1 MEIVL
6 EGRPIPAQNI
16 HNIADMAASVN
27 DSDGGVVSAHDAS
40 DAYAITATEEESTG
54 GYSASSNE
62 NEKSQVLPK
71 PSILGASVEG
81 GDGELS
87 PSSRL
92 RHGASKS
99 QPSATFKFHYEPL
112 EFERNY
118 YHQLFDLAKA
128 NSSSVDDD
136 TIIPP
141 KDAAKLFVTSGISP
155 DRLRVIWNMAVL
167 PATPYPPGTKPPPAM
182 NAGQF
187 QVAVRLIQLYQ
198 NGITSKDEWLRVPK
212 EVQMA
217 PAYFDGVSGVLV
229 PMPWKG
235 DDGVEMNGDDLNST
249 TNNAKEN
256 VSRSRDSSILNSP
269 PENIYPT
276 RSLMRSKKEPAAK
289 ENTGSLSMNGR
300 ILQPRRRS
308 TDPSQPVGEES
319 MRQATRRSTLPSE
332 SSLNMG
338 CVRRPSFLTCDSPE
352 ISWPNDDYFMSQND
366 CELYRDVFLM
376 HCVTEA
382 DVQSQ
387 PQQRMKINTA
397 VRLFDDSGLSR
408 DILRK
413 IWDVVVTDSDLG
425 FLNEIEFVLISHL
438 ISCVTDGGHA
448 VPTVLP
454 PPLSVWKME
463 MLAGQEK
470 RKKKEAPQVWNE
482 SLNEFVPIVLS
493 ASTIADD
500 EARITDGRRNI
511 GDQQSSSDRQRL
523 NQMEQEILSLKQSV
537 LSLKLDVQDLKDALL
552 EIKSV
557 RRQSSSTNGSGDVP
571 NVDVEMYWNNKKD
584 ETPPKSGMS
593 TMSSSKT
600 QAAPPAT
607 ANPPMP
613 SRRGMSQNIPSVHPG
628 YPTENR
634 SRSLHQSKMH
644 NATPQSRGNDAIKT
658 TMLTR
663 DKHTRIGDDGSTASS
678 INSYRIHQQLSNSDT
693 GSTAASRVA
702 HQMKVTTFH
711 SELRSHIAR
720 SRSGEPEA
728 YETMKPA
735 STAAVD
741 LPPL

>member
-1 MEIVL
+1 
-6 EGRPIPAQNI
+6 
-16 HNIADMAASVN
+16 MAASVN
-27 DSDGGVVSAHDAS
+27 DSVGVGGVVSAHDVN
-40 DAYAITATEEESTG
+40 DAYAITATKEESTG
-54 GYSASSNE
+54 RDSASSNE
-62 NEKSQVLPK
+62 NEKGLVLPQ
-71 PSILGASVEG
+71 PSMTGASVEG

-87 PSSRL
+87 HSSSL
-92 RHGASKS
+92 RRGASNS
-99 QPSATFKFHYEPL
+99 QPSTTFKFHYEPL

-141 KDAAKLFVTSGISP
+141 KDAAKLFVTSGIPP
-155 DRLRVIWNMAVL
+155 DRLRVIWNMSVL

-198 NGITSKDEWLRVPK
+198 NRITAKDEWLRVPK

-235 DDGVEMNGDDLNST
+235 DDGVVMNGDDLNSA
-249 TNNAKEN
+249 TNNSKEN
-256 VSRSRDSSILNSP
+256 VSRSKDSYLLNSP
-269 PENIYPT
+269 PENIYST
-276 RSLMRSKKEPAAK
+276 SASMRSKNEPAAK
-289 ENTGSLSMNGR
+289 ENTGSRSMIGR

-308 TDPSQPVGEES
+308 TDPSRPVGEES

-387 PQQRMKINTA
+387 PQQRMNINTA

-454 PPLSVWKME
+454 PPLSVWKMAR
-463 MLAGQEK
+463 LAGQEK
-470 RKKKEAPQVWNE
+470 RKKKEAPQIWNE
-482 SLNEFVPIVLS
+482 SLSEFVPIVSS

-500 EARITDGRRNI
+500 EARITDGSRNI
-511 GDQQSSSDRQRL
+511 GDQQSSIDRQRL
-523 NQMEQEILSLKQSV
+523 NQMEQEILLLNQSV
-537 LSLKLDVQDLKDALL
+537 LSLKLDVQDLKHALR

-557 RRQSSSTNGSGDVP
+557 RRQSSATNGSDDVP

-593 TMSSSKT
+593 TTSSSKT
-600 QAAPPAT
+600 QATPPAT

-613 SRRGMSQNIPSVHPG
+613 SRRGISQNIPSVHTG
-628 YPTENR
+628 YPTTENR

-644 NATPQSRGNDAIKT
+644 NAMPQSRGNDAIKT
-658 TMLTR
+658 TMLAR
-663 DKHTRIGDDGSTASS
+663 DEHTRIGDDGSTASS
-678 INSYRIHQQLSNSDT
+678 INPYRIHQQLSNSDT

-702 HQMKVTTFH
+702 HKMKVTTFH

-728 YETMKPA
+728 FKTMKPA